1 MEDETMKKLFA
12 PESNYTEVHN
22 ALFTLYT
29 KLPDFKTDHI
39 AMYTVLMNLYNIEYG
54 YAFPTNAELALRLNC
69 GINKPAQIAR
79 VLEKYGLI
87 KFEPRDRSKFASNNV
102 YYVYAPITDAREFEG
117 KYSEAITLYKERE
130 TRILERNKKPK
141 LDEVTIEGQS
151 ESTHEAD
158 IISYL

>member
-1 MEDETMKKLFA
+1 MKKPFA

-69 GINKPAQIAR
+69 GINKPAQIAK

-87 KFEPRDRSKFASNNV
+87 RFEPRDRSKFASNNV
-102 YYVYAPITDAREFEG
+102 YYVYAPITDAREFED
-117 KYSEAITLYKERE
+117 KYSDEIALYKERE

-141 LDEVTIEGQS
+141 LDESTDEGTN
-151 ESTHEAD
+151 ESTHETD
-158 IISYL
+158 VISYL

>member
-1 MEDETMKKLFA
+1 MKKPFA

-29 KLPDFKTDHI
+29 KLPDFRTDHI
-39 AMYTVLMNLYNIEYG
+39 VMYTVLMNLYNVEYG

-69 GINKPAQIAR
+69 GINKPTQIAK

-87 KFEPRDRSKFASNNV
+87 RFEPRDRSKFASNNV
-102 YYVYAPITDAREFEG
+102 YYVYAPITDASKFED

-130 TRILERNKKPK
+130 TRILKRNKKPK
-141 LDEVTIEGQS
+141 LDEVTIEGQND
-151 ESTHEAD
+151 STNEAD